1 MSVWAVEKTD
11 TKVAVIVESRLQNLL
26 LFIVLWDFVVSEEFP
41 FQYFV
46 G

>member
-41 FQYFV
+41 FQHFV